1 MIAAEE
7 IGAALLHVVR
17 ASYGIDEA
25 EAVTDAV
32 RPLGYKQAGPGSP
45 GGFGR
50 CSTDSYRVARWSGT
64 GSCCGLR
71 DGGEGS

>member
-25 EAVTDAV
+25 EAVTDAA
-32 RPLGYKQAGPGSP
+32 RPFGYKQAGP
-45 GGFGR
+45 R
-50 CSTDSYRVARWSGT
+50 IARRFREVLDQLLQSGEVERD
-64 GSCCGLR
+64 GKLLR
-71 DGGEGS
+71 APDGGEGS